1 MRVGLYAR
9 VSTERQT
16 ERGTVRSQLE
26 VLRTRAEADGHQVI
40 DEFVDDGY
48 SGARLDRP
56 ALDRLRDAAE
66 AGVLD
71 GVLCL
76 CVDRLA
82 RAYAYQV
89 LILEEL
95 QSFGVTVHFL
105 EGPEPSD
112 DPQATLLI
120 QMQGVIAE
128 YEKAKIAERY
138 RRGKLYRARAGEI
151 PFWKCSYGH
160 RRVVDPDSGRS
171 RIEIYEPEAEIVRSI
186 FHAYVERGLSVRKIA
201 LELRDRAIPSPSG
214 KPQWGTSTLDR
225 LLRNEAYIGTVYYN
239 RYERTQG
246 DTRGRMTRQRERPRE
261 EWITIPVPAIID
273 SDTFEHVNH
282 ITHENWRLSP
292 RTTGPDSY
300 LLRGLIKCG
309 HCHVSCDCH
318 TSVGKKGTR
327 TRYYSCK
334 NRDVVRARSENRL
347 CPERSIRADAL
358 DEYVFGQVRQALL
371 DPQQLLAG
379 ERAVLAGAPDENELI
394 TGQLKRLSAAIDAKH
409 GERARLLDAYQ
420 AGLLE
425 LDELTRRTSALTAR
439 HNHLVQERDTLTAR
453 SAELATQNRLR
464 HRLAGF
470 AERIAA
476 SLDELDFEGRQRL
489 LRLVVERVHI
499 SGWSVE
505 IHLKIPLTDDPNDDE
520 PPGRGPS
527 GPQPGPTGPRPLSSD
542 VRLRSVHA
550 PSLGRR
556 AVADDRAQRPDA
568 RHRRAHRHRRT
579 HHPHELLR
587 YLTATELA
595 NGFANRFLL
604 VAVQRSKLLP
614 FGGTLD
620 GDQFAE
626 LRDTLRLALR
636 FAQQHRP
643 ITFD

>member
-1 MRVGLYAR
+1 VRVGLYAR
-9 VSTERQT
+9 VSTERQH
-16 ERGTVRSQLE
+16 ERGTVRSQVAALH
-26 VLRTRAEADGHQVI
+26 AAAKADGHEVI
-40 DEFVDDGY
+40 EEFVDDGY

-66 AGVLD
+66 AGVLE

-95 QSFGVTVHFL
+95 ERFGVTVRFL
-105 EGPEPSD
+105 EGPAPSD

-160 RRVVDPDSGRS
+160 RRVVDRDSGRS

-239 RYERTQG
+239 RNERIQG

-261 EWITIPVPAIID
+261 EWITIAVPAIID
-273 SDTFEHVNH
+273 HDTFERVNH

-292 RTTGPDSY
+292 RSTGPGGY
-300 LLRGLIKCG
+300 LLRGLLKCG

-318 TSVGKKGTR
+318 TSVGRQGTR
-327 TRYYSCK
+327 TRYYTCK
-334 NRDVVRARSENRL
+334 NRDVIRARSEDRL

-394 TGQLKRLSAAIDAKH
+394 AGQLKRLTTAIDTKH
-409 GERARLLDAYQ
+409 SERARLLDAYQ
-420 AGLLE
+420 AGLLN

-439 HNHLVQERDTLTAR
+439 HNQLVRERDTLTAR

-499 SGWSVE
+499 SGWRVE
-505 IHLKIPLTDDPNDDE
+505 IHLKIPLPDDPHDND
-520 PPGRGPS
+520 PPERGPS
-527 GPQPGPTGPRPLSSD
+527 GPDRPQPGPAGPRPLSSD

-550 PSLGRR
+550 DDRRERVALTREHLEHLREFLLEHEAALVGRR
-556 AVADDRAQRPDA
+556 CAVVLVERVAD
-568 RHRRAHRHRRT
+568 
-579 HHPHELLR
+579 L
-587 YLTATELA
+587 
-595 NGFANRFLL
+595 
-604 VAVQRSKLLP
+604 
-614 FGGTLD
+614 
-620 GDQFAE
+620 GDQP
-626 LRDTLRLALR
+626 LTG
-636 FAQQHRP
+636 
-643 ITFD
+643 